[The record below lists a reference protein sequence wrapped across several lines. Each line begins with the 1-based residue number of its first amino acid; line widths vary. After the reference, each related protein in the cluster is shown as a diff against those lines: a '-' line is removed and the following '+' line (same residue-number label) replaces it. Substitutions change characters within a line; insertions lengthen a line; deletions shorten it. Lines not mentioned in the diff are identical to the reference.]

1 MEKLSASLFV
11 VWVWS
16 SIRNGKHDQKV
27 TATRASNA
35 HLACSSRLEYGGWVL
50 SIQPV
55 LYVTFY
61 GKGVFFE
68 ETYDKAL
75 HHRKHEP
82 LCIFIPEISNQNDLL
97 RNAERERREQHA
109 SHKKSRCFVSSP
121 LAYRE
126 RSRA

>member
-1 MEKLSASLFV
+1 M
-11 VWVWS
+11 
-16 SIRNGKHDQKV
+16 
-27 TATRASNA
+27 
-35 HLACSSRLEYGGWVL
+35 L
-50 SIQPV
+50 SIQAV
-55 LYVTFY
+55 LYVIFY

-121 LAYRE
+121 LACRE
-126 RSRA
+126 KSRA